1 MRDRDRRR
9 ASSREKAI
17 RPAADRSSERATGFS
32 AWLRPSLPFS
42 GEPPRPPTL
51 LWPDAAREAGRSWR
65 HRLPAA
71 SGDRRRFARQAC
83 PPRSGVPPISRRV
96 SALPNPGQARL
107 FIHQV
112 GCSLDALRAV
122 TGIAIHPPCSVPD
135 FDAMAGMVSGANFAA
150 PQVIVGAFDDL
161 DRRDTKVRIEKV
173 TMIRMH
179 ERVAGWCR
187 PARQPMRSSSA
198 VVDCLYD
205 SRPRAAL
212 GGRFTPLPQQRAMTR
227 NGRHSARRFGAGGW
241 GGIRTHGE
249 LAPSP
254 VFKTGALNRSTGP
267 ACRSRARAELLIADS
282 PTWSRRAL
290 PTQRRECELN
300 ISNIDLKA
308 KQIE

>member
-1 MRDRDRRR
+1 MRDRDRHR

-17 RPAADRSSERATGFS
+17 RPATDRSSERATGFS
-32 AWLRPSLPFS
+32 AWLRPSLAFS

-135 FDAMAGMVSGANFAA
+135 FDAMAGMGSGANFAA
-150 PQVIVGAFDDL
+150 PQLGVVIVGAFDDL
-161 DRRDTKVRIEKV
+161 DRGDTKVRIEKV
-173 TMIRMH
+173 TTIRMH
-179 ERVAGWCR
+179 KRVAGWCR
-187 PARQPMRSSSA
+187 PARQPAYEIIFCSRRLSVRFQTASRSWRTVHTIA
-198 VVDCLYD
+198 T
-205 SRPRAAL
+205 AA
-212 GGRFTPLPQQRAMTR
+212 GQGK
-227 NGRHSARRFGAGGW
+227 SARHRSGACGW
-241 GGIRTHGE
+241 
-249 LAPSP
+249 
-254 VFKTGALNRSTGP
+254 
-267 ACRSRARAELLIADS
+267 
-282 PTWSRRAL
+282 
-290 PTQRRECELN
+290 
-300 ISNIDLKA
+300 
-308 KQIE
+308 IE